1 MKDIRIAVVTCRVPV
16 GAIDHNLQQTIHWT
30 RQAHASGAE
39 LVCFPELNI
48 TGYCNYDG
56 MAEMAQPI
64 PGPVSRRLSLLAEE
78 TGVIVLAG
86 MAQLNPGGRPFASH
100 CVFLPDG
107 RVACYRKLYLPPPEK
122 PHFQAGD
129 NIPVIQIPGATLGIQ
144 LCYDTHFPELS
155 SAMAAKGADILF
167 MPHASPRGDAA
178 AKHESWMRHLTAR
191 AFDNGVFVVACNQWG
206 DNGKGL
212 VFSGNA
218 VVIDPSGKVLKKRV
232 VGKEGILVADL
243 KAADLEGVRKH
254 PMRYFFPNRRSD
266 LYT

>member
-30 RQAHASGAE
+30 RQAQASGAE

-56 MAEMAQPI
+56 MAANAQPI

-78 TGVIVLAG
+78 TGIIVLAG

-100 CVFLPDG
+100 CVFLTDG

-129 NIPVIQIPGATLGIQ
+129 NIPVIPIPGATLGIQ

-206 DNGKGL
+206 DNGRGL

-243 KAADLEGVRKH
+243 KAAALESVRKH